1 MSGLWKFLCVSNYIN
16 DSLPFRSHAQVHI
29 HGHIHMTAISQ
40 TKSDA
45 SKAQDAFGLA
55 MREFTECKDFI
66 E

>member
-1 MSGLWKFLCVSNYIN
+1 
-16 DSLPFRSHAQVHI
+16 
-29 HGHIHMTAISQ
+29 MTAISQ